1 MLWGSFTCGYFP
13 HYKWLTQINS
23 TCVCAK
29 GMQQICHVIWPA
41 STGEQSCFSCAKE
54 KKKTVCGNKKMGF
67 SYMHTT
73 KNPHP
78 FDLWSGLHLFSCST
92 CCCSGCIWSLS
103 IIRSGETGAA
113 SNITKL
119 EFIYPSNSTTC
130 QRWKASD
137 LNIEQA
143 PQCHLVVVHKQ
154 WQT

>member
-23 TCVCAK
+23 TCVCKRHAANLPSHLTSKHWRTELFQLCK
-29 GMQQICHVIWPA
+29 G
-41 STGEQSCFSCAKE
+41 K

-78 FDLWSGLHLFSCST
+78 FYLWSGLHLFSCST